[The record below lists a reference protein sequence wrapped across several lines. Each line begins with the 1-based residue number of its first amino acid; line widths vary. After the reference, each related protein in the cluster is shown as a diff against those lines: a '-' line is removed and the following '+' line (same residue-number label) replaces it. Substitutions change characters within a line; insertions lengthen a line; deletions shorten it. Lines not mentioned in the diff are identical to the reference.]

1 MTDIAQAIK
10 SVGRVVR
17 RLPLVS
23 PKKPHKC
30 DEQSIPKNTMPP
42 KTPFWLEL
50 KFKSHSETGR
60 TYAIAHASVE
70 TACKVTPQRT
80 IIA

>member
-1 MTDIAQAIK
+1 MIDMAQAIK

-23 PKKPHKC
+23 PKNPHKC

-42 KTPFWLEL
+42 KTPFWLEV

-60 TYAIAHASVE
+60 TYVIAQASVA
-70 TACKVTPQRT
+70 TACKVTPQRPIMT
-80 IIA
+80 